1 MEIKIY
7 TGKLGHENYL
17 TTVNLLTFPTTN
29 DLICIKTGE
38 EEWNNEV
45 YVVKQ
50 CLIDYSQKDVEYSIF
65 VKPYNWEE

>member
-1 MEIKIY
+1 MKIKIY

-17 TTVNLLTFPTTN
+17 TTIDMSTFPTVN

-38 EEWNNEV
+38 RKWDNEV

-50 CLIDYSQKDVEYSIF
+50 CLFDYSQKDFEYSVF
-65 VKPYNWEE
+65 VKPYDWEE